1 MSISDVIKTKF
12 IEEFTAISA
21 GGMAIALQNR
31 AVYPCGFMPFGLQMV
46 WQTQHGGLSG
56 LLALGMTWMLC

>member
-21 GGMAIALQNR
+21 GGMALSLLLTVGCGSQN
-31 AVYPCGFMPFGLQMV
+31 ASSSAPAAS
-46 WQTQHGGLSG
+46 SG
-56 LLALGMTWMLC
+56 SASSGSSTIFSVL